1 MEKLHKTTTI
11 PIIFHYNKRTI
22 KSKGEKT
29 MKKQDLREELKSL
42 IEEADFT
49 PQELEL
55 LIEKAKQILGT

>member
-1 MEKLHKTTTI
+1 
-11 PIIFHYNKRTI
+11 
-22 KSKGEKT
+22 
-29 MKKQDLREELKSL
+29 MKKHDLREELKSL